1 MRALSV
7 KKKRENFTCVGK
19 KRQTAVCQEELPTHK
34 SDKCQLQF
42 IATARISSPRFRY
55 VASYF
60 GLCVCSFFFFN
71 GGKNV
76 LFNGC
81 CCILS
86 SSRLIG
92 LENSL
97 AHSPGLIGI
106 KHKHMEWRRALAAGL
121 TAAINVCKCN
131 HIRKNVCVS
140 ASVLGFLG
148 FLCAH
153 GRRSTLSKQGQRK
166 PVISFRVGGG
176 NGTSFFSP
184 PNV

>member
-1 MRALSV
+1 M
-7 KKKRENFTCVGK
+7 
-19 KRQTAVCQEELPTHK
+19 
-34 SDKCQLQF
+34 
-42 IATARISSPRFRY
+42 
-55 VASYF
+55 
-60 GLCVCSFFFFN
+60 
-71 GGKNV
+71 

-131 HIRKNVCVS
+131 HIRKTRVFLPVCSGSWGSCVHTGGDQPFPNKVS
-140 ASVLGFLG
+140 VNL
-148 FLCAH
+148 
-153 GRRSTLSKQGQRK
+153 
-166 PVISFRVGGG
+166 
-176 NGTSFFSP
+176 
-184 PNV
+184 